1 MQNFVCF
8 FSHSRDT
15 VLCKMLLKS
24 ILKIQDEDTKKSIL
38 KIQDEDTFEKY
49 LEDTR

>member
-1 MQNFVCF
+1 
-8 FSHSRDT
+8 
-15 VLCKMLLKS
+15 MLLKS